1 MHIFYR
7 LIFIICSSRY
17 TPQPRLNQAFL
28 REETDRLHMNSL
40 TKLINAA
47 GFFQLI
53 SCRQKCRKISCQA
66 GRFAGN
72 IYNMVY
78 PIRKNLRQCF
88 GMDSIPWRIQ
98 NDHIRF
104 LRQIIQDF
112 KDISCNKFA
121 ITQVIQCCF
130 AASTASSTISTPITS
145 SATEAASWAI
155 VPVPL

>member
-1 MHIFYR
+1 
-7 LIFIICSSRY
+7 
-17 TPQPRLNQAFL
+17 
-28 REETDRLHMNSL
+28 MNSL

-53 SCRQKCRKISCQA
+53 PCRQKCRKISCQA

-121 ITQVIQCCF
+121 ITQVIQCCILF
-130 AASTASSTISTPITS
+130 CSFYCLFHNFHTYHFVRYGGCKLGDRSGSAVKVEHYFILRISDILTYDRIKHFRS
-145 SATEAASWAI
+145 QGIRLEK
-155 VPVPL
+155 